1 MNAVPAHVAGVS
13 EIIMVVPTPVRGS
26 VATGGSGDLLT
37 GFLVAL
43 MGQGMPPAR
52 AAICA
57 ATVHGRAAE
66 LATAR
71 LGGVRGGTLEQ
82 LLQAVPEAW
91 RTLERPERLPPNVLA
106 YLVAPQ

>member
-1 MNAVPAHVAGVS
+1 
-13 EIIMVVPTPVRGS
+13 
-26 VATGGSGDLLT
+26 
-37 GFLVAL
+37 
-43 MGQGMPPAR
+43 MGQGMPPVH

-71 LGGVRGGTLEQ
+71 MGGVRGGTLEQ

-91 RTLERPERLPPNVLA
+91 RTLERPERLPPSVLA
-106 YLVAPQ
+106 YLASPQ